1 MKQTASEPNAG
12 AVPGAA
18 LGATTSALGRAGAPR
33 SEWRA
38 AGRVIAHN
46 RLALAALVFLVAVH
60 LVAVF
65 APQVAPA
72 DPDKIATFRKFQLPG
87 AEHLL
92 GTDELGRD
100 VLSRLIFGS
109 RVSLVV
115 GSLAMVLS
123 LLIGVLIGAVA
134 GHAGG
139 AVDGVLMRFTDGVLT
154 IPTFFL
160 ALITVTVFGT
170 SIENIIL
177 VIALTSWMVVARVVR
192 GEVLRASTTDYVFAA
207 RAVGVSPARL
217 IWRHVLPSAI
227 PSIIVT
233 ATLGIANAILTE
245 SALSYLG
252 VGVQPPASTWGNML
266 SNAQNYL
273 FRRPDLAIYPGALIF
288 LTVLAYN
295 FFGDALHDALDPR
308 YRHKSS

>member
-1 MKQTASEPNAG
+1 MAGKAGEPHTVAVAG
-12 AVPGAA
+12 
-18 LGATTSALGRAGAPR
+18 TSARAATGALTAAGAPR

-38 AGRVIAHN
+38 ALRVIGRN
-46 RLALAALVFLVAVH
+46 RLALAALVFLIGVH
-60 LVAVF
+60 LIAVF
-65 APQVAPA
+65 APQIAPA
-72 DPDKIATFRKFQLPG
+72 DPDKIATFRKFQTPN

-109 RVSLVV
+109 RVSLIV
-115 GSLAMVLS
+115 GSLSMALS
-123 LLIGVLIGAVA
+123 LLIGLLIGAVA
-134 GHAGG
+134 GYAGG

-192 GEVLRASTTDYVFAA
+192 GEVLRASTTDYVLAA
-207 RAVGVSPARL
+207 RAVGVSPVRL

-233 ATLGIANAILTE
+233 ATLGVANAILTE

-273 FRRPDLAIYPGALIF
+273 FRRPDLAIYPGVLIF

-295 FFGDALHDALDPR
+295 FFGDGLHDALDPR